1 MSIRNSNYGL
11 SGILE
16 GSTESEQQKE
26 RNARI
31 KVSRQLGISLE
42 EFEQQLQ
49 PKNLDQETPMD
60 ALLHVS
66 YPKTKYN
73 PADVAVKA
81 SVAVKDKFGNTA
93 AEKKR
98 MIDKYIVRKPI
109 YPFHTVKNIDF
120 ATKTLKE
127 ESVKKLTPQ
136 EEKKIDDLNR
146 DLKRDAL
153 KSEIADLVPWDDLNS
168 ASYPSDPIQ
177 GTRLKNIDSLEKSL
191 AANKKI
197 DFKLNT
203 AAFESANPKKD
214 DDDHPY
220 MKHKMEQ
227 LEKIQKRG
235 KSWPVKHL
243 KKEEA
248 ATPKGNEFYYN
259 PASNQLELKSAPS
272 ELRPNLQAAGKD
284 STAGAR
290 YIPREERIQH
300 HLDTLEVE
308 RSKRR
313 NARFI

>member
-60 ALLHVS
+60 ALLYVS

-98 MIDKYIVRKPI
+98 MIDKHITRKPV
-109 YPFHTVKNIDF
+109 YPFHTPKNIDF
-120 ATKTLKE
+120 LTKTLKE
-127 ESVKKLTPQ
+127 GSIEKLTPR
-136 EEKKIDDLNR
+136 EEKEINQLNK

-153 KSEIADLVPWDDLNS
+153 KSEIADVIPYSHHNRE
-168 ASYPSDPIQ
+168 SYPSDPIQ
-177 GTRLKNIDSLEKSL
+177 GARLKNIDALEKSL
-191 AANKKI
+191 EGEKQSRVNA
-197 DFKLNT
+197 
-203 AAFESANPKKD
+203 
-214 DDDHPY
+214 
-220 MKHKMEQ
+220 Q
-227 LEKIQKRG
+227 LTK
-235 KSWPVKHL
+235 L
-243 KKEEA
+243 KKFGENPLVAEE
-248 ATPKGNEFYYN
+248 KGSDFYFD
-259 PASNQLELKSAPS
+259 PSTNQLELKSKPP
-272 ELRPNLQAAGKD
+272 ELRPKLQAATKAT
-284 STAGAR
+284 TAGAK
-290 YIPREERIQH
+290 YVPREQRIYESIKLQGYETPEKSDRSFAKLEADRA
-300 HLDTLEVE
+300 LDDE

>member
-1 MSIRNSNYGL
+1 MSIRDSNYGL
-11 SGILE
+11 FGILE
-16 GSTESEQQKE
+16 GSTESEIQKE

-177 GTRLKNIDSLEKSL
+177 GARLKNIDSLEKSL

-227 LEKIQKRG
+227 LEEIQKEG
-235 KSWPVKHL
+235 KSWLVKHL
-243 KKEEA
+243 KKEDEKQSRVNAQLTKLKKHGENPLVA
-248 ATPKGNEFYYN
+248 AAAKLP
-259 PASNQLELKSAPS
+259 
-272 ELRPNLQAAGKD
+272 AAGKD

-300 HLDTLEVE
+300 HLDTLEAE

>member
-60 ALLHVS
+60 ALLYVS

-98 MIDKYIVRKPI
+98 MIDKHITRKPV
-109 YPFHTVKNIDF
+109 YPFHTPKNIDF
-120 ATKTLKE
+120 LTKTLKE
-127 ESVKKLTPQ
+127 ESIKKLTPR
-136 EEKKIDDLNR
+136 EEKVIDNINR

-153 KSEIADLVPWDDLNS
+153 KSEIADIIPYSHHNS
-168 ASYPSDPIQ
+168 ASFPSDPIQ
-177 GTRLKNIDSLEKSL
+177 GARLKNIDALEKSL
-191 AANKKI
+191 
-197 DFKLNT
+197 
-203 AAFESANPKKD
+203 E
-214 DDDHPY
+214 DDHPY
-220 MKHKMEQ
+220 MQHKMEQ
-227 LEKIQKRG
+227 LEEIQKKG
-235 KSWPVKHL
+235 KSWRAHQ
-243 KKEEA
+243 
-248 ATPKGNEFYYN
+248 N
-259 PASNQLELKSAPS
+259 
-272 ELRPNLQAAGKD
+272 
-284 STAGAR
+284 
-290 YIPREERIQH
+290 
-300 HLDTLEVE
+300 
-308 RSKRR
+308 KRR
-313 NARFI
+313 STITIRTFLSPTLGNYPTINRHKKIQNNIFCVRERVTSFLI

>member
-60 ALLHVS
+60 ALLYVS

-98 MIDKYIVRKPI
+98 MIDKHITRKPV
-109 YPFHTVKNIDF
+109 YPFHTPKNIDF
-120 ATKTLKE
+120 LTKTLKE
-127 ESVKKLTPQ
+127 GSIEKLTPR
-136 EEKKIDDLNR
+136 EEKEINQLNK

-153 KSEIADLVPWDDLNS
+153 KSEIADVIPYSHHNRE
-168 ASYPSDPIQ
+168 SYPSDPIQ
-177 GTRLKNIDSLEKSL
+177 GARLKNIDALEKSL
-191 AANKKI
+191 EGEKQSRVNA
-197 DFKLNT
+197 
-203 AAFESANPKKD
+203 
-214 DDDHPY
+214 
-220 MKHKMEQ
+220 Q
-227 LEKIQKRG
+227 LTK
-235 KSWPVKHL
+235 L
-243 KKEEA
+243 KKFGENPLVAEE
-248 ATPKGNEFYYN
+248 KGSDFYFD
-259 PASNQLELKSAPS
+259 ASTNQLELKSKPP
-272 ELRPNLQAAGKD
+272 ELRPKLQAATKAT
-284 STAGAR
+284 TASAK
-290 YIPREERIQH
+290 YIPREQRIYESIKLQGYETPEKSDRSFAKLEADRA
-300 HLDTLEVE
+300 LDDE

>member
-60 ALLHVS
+60 ALLYVS

-98 MIDKYIVRKPI
+98 MIDKHITRKPV
-109 YPFHTVKNIDF
+109 YPFHTPKNIDF
-120 ATKTLKE
+120 LTKTLKE
-127 ESVKKLTPQ
+127 GSIEKLTPR
-136 EEKKIDDLNR
+136 EEKEINQLNK

-153 KSEIADLVPWDDLNS
+153 KSEIADVIPYSHHNRE
-168 ASYPSDPIQ
+168 SYPSDPIQ
-177 GTRLKNIDSLEKSL
+177 GARLKNIDALEKSL
-191 AANKKI
+191 
-197 DFKLNT
+197 
-203 AAFESANPKKD
+203 E
-214 DDDHPY
+214 DDHPY
-220 MKHKMEQ
+220 MQHKMEQ
-227 LEKIQKRG
+227 LEEIQKKG
-235 KSWPVKHL
+235 KSWLVNHL
-243 KKEEA
+243 KKEDE
-248 ATPKGNEFYYN
+248 KQGED
-259 PASNQLELKSAPS
+259 E
-272 ELRPNLQAAGKD
+272 
-284 STAGAR
+284 
-290 YIPREERIQH
+290 
-300 HLDTLEVE
+300 
-308 RSKRR
+308 
-313 NARFI
+313 

>member
-49 PKNLDQETPMD
+49 PKKIDQENPMD
-60 ALLHVS
+60 ALLYVS

-98 MIDKYIVRKPI
+98 MIDKHITRKPV
-109 YPFHTVKNIDF
+109 YPFHTPKNIDF
-120 ATKTLKE
+120 LTKTLKE
-127 ESVKKLTPQ
+127 GSIEKLTPR
-136 EEKKIDDLNR
+136 EEKEINQLNK

-153 KSEIADLVPWDDLNS
+153 KSEVADVIPYSHHNRE
-168 ASYPSDPIQ
+168 SYPSDPIQ
-177 GTRLKNIDSLEKSL
+177 GARLKNIDALEKSL
-191 AANKKI
+191 EGEKQSRVNA
-197 DFKLNT
+197 
-203 AAFESANPKKD
+203 
-214 DDDHPY
+214 
-220 MKHKMEQ
+220 Q
-227 LEKIQKRG
+227 LTK
-235 KSWPVKHL
+235 L
-243 KKEEA
+243 KKFGENPLVAEE
-248 ATPKGNEFYYN
+248 KGSDFYFD
-259 PASNQLELKSAPS
+259 PSTNQLELKSKPP
-272 ELRPNLQAAGKD
+272 ELRPKLQAATKAT
-284 STAGAR
+284 TASAK
-290 YIPREERIQH
+290 YIPREQRIYESIKLQGYETPEKSDRSFAKLEADRA
-300 HLDTLEVE
+300 LDDE

>member
-16 GSTESEQQKE
+16 GSTESEIQKE

-49 PKNLDQETPMD
+49 PKKIDQENPMD
-60 ALLHVS
+60 ALLYVS

-98 MIDKYIVRKPI
+98 MIDKHITRKPV
-109 YPFHTVKNIDF
+109 YPFHTPKNIDF
-120 ATKTLKE
+120 LTKTLKE
-127 ESVKKLTPQ
+127 GSIEKLTPR
-136 EEKKIDDLNR
+136 EEKEINQLNK

-153 KSEIADLVPWDDLNS
+153 KSEIADVIPYSHHNRE
-168 ASYPSDPIQ
+168 SYPSDPIQ
-177 GTRLKNIDSLEKSL
+177 GARMKNIDALEKSL
-191 AANKKI
+191 
-197 DFKLNT
+197 
-203 AAFESANPKKD
+203 E
-214 DDDHPY
+214 DDHPY
-220 MKHKMEQ
+220 MQHKMEQ
-227 LEKIQKRG
+227 LEEIQKKG
-235 KSWPVKHL
+235 KSWLVKHL
-243 KKEEA
+243 KKEDEKQSRVNAQLTKLKKHGENPLVA
-248 ATPKGNEFYYN
+248 AAAKLP
-259 PASNQLELKSAPS
+259 
-272 ELRPNLQAAGKD
+272 AAGKD

-300 HLDTLEVE
+300 HLDTLEAE

>member
-16 GSTESEQQKE
+16 GSTESEIQKE

-60 ALLHVS
+60 ALLYVS

-98 MIDKYIVRKPI
+98 MIDKHITRKPV
-109 YPFHTVKNIDF
+109 YPFHTPKNIDF
-120 ATKTLKE
+120 LTKTLKE
-127 ESVKKLTPQ
+127 GSIEKLTPR
-136 EEKKIDDLNR
+136 EEKEINQLNK

-153 KSEIADLVPWDDLNS
+153 KSEIADVIPYSHHNRE
-168 ASYPSDPIQ
+168 SYPSDPIQ
-177 GTRLKNIDSLEKSL
+177 GARLKNIDGLEKSL
-191 AANKKI
+191 EGEKQSRVNA
-197 DFKLNT
+197 
-203 AAFESANPKKD
+203 
-214 DDDHPY
+214 
-220 MKHKMEQ
+220 Q
-227 LEKIQKRG
+227 LTK
-235 KSWPVKHL
+235 L
-243 KKEEA
+243 KKFGENPLVAEE
-248 ATPKGNEFYYN
+248 KGSDFYFD
-259 PASNQLELKSAPS
+259 PSTNQLELKSKPP
-272 ELRPNLQAAGKD
+272 ELRPKLQAATKAT
-284 STAGAR
+284 TASAK
-290 YIPREERIQH
+290 YIPREQRIYESIKLQGYETPEKSDRSFAKLEADRA
-300 HLDTLEVE
+300 LDDE

>member
-1 MSIRNSNYGL
+1 MSTRNSNYGL
-11 SGILE
+11 SYVLE
-16 GSTESEQQKE
+16 GTTASEEQQQ
-26 RNARI
+26 RNARA
-31 KVSRQLGISLE
+31 KVAGQLGISLE
-42 EFEQQLQ
+42 EFEQQLRGKDIN
-49 PKNLDQETPMD
+49 PPEAPIDS
-60 ALLHVS
+60 LLRVTVPAAKL
-66 YPKTKYN
+66 YE

-177 GTRLKNIDSLEKSL
+177 GARLKNIDSLEKSL

-227 LEKIQKRG
+227 LEEIQKEG
-235 KSWPVKHL
+235 KSWLVKHL
-243 KKEEA
+243 KKEDEKQSRVNAQLTKLKKHGENPLVA
-248 ATPKGNEFYYN
+248 AAAKLP
-259 PASNQLELKSAPS
+259 
-272 ELRPNLQAAGKD
+272 AAGKD

>member
-11 SGILE
+11 FGILE
-16 GSTESEQQKE
+16 GSTESEIQKE

-127 ESVKKLTPQ
+127 ESVKKLTPR
-136 EEKKIDDLNR
+136 EEKEIDNINR

-153 KSEIADLVPWDDLNS
+153 KSEIADVIPYSHHNRE
-168 ASYPSDPIQ
+168 SYPSDPIQ
-177 GTRLKNIDSLEKSL
+177 GARLKNIDSLEKSL

-227 LEKIQKRG
+227 LEEIQKEG
-235 KSWPVKHL
+235 KSWLVKHL
-243 KKEEA
+243 KKEDEKQSRVNAQLTKLKKHGENPLVA
-248 ATPKGNEFYYN
+248 AAAKLP
-259 PASNQLELKSAPS
+259 
-272 ELRPNLQAAGKD
+272 AAGKD

>member
-16 GSTESEQQKE
+16 GSTESEIQKE

-49 PKNLDQETPMD
+49 PKKIDQENPMD
-60 ALLHVS
+60 ALLYVS

-98 MIDKYIVRKPI
+98 MIDKHITRKPV
-109 YPFHTVKNIDF
+109 YPFHTPKNIDF
-120 ATKTLKE
+120 LTKTLKE
-127 ESVKKLTPQ
+127 GSIEKLTPR
-136 EEKKIDDLNR
+136 EEKEINQLNK

-153 KSEIADLVPWDDLNS
+153 KSEIADVIPYSHHNRE
-168 ASYPSDPIQ
+168 SYPSDPIQ
-177 GTRLKNIDSLEKSL
+177 GARLKNIDALEKSL
-191 AANKKI
+191 
-197 DFKLNT
+197 
-203 AAFESANPKKD
+203 E
-214 DDDHPY
+214 DDHPY
-220 MKHKMEQ
+220 MQHKMEQ
-227 LEKIQKRG
+227 LEEIQKKG
-235 KSWPVKHL
+235 KSWLVKHL
-243 KKEEA
+243 KKEDEKQSRVNAQLTKLKKHGENPLVA
-248 ATPKGNEFYYN
+248 AAAKLP
-259 PASNQLELKSAPS
+259 
-272 ELRPNLQAAGKD
+272 AAGKD

-300 HLDTLEVE
+300 HLDTLEAE

>member
-1 MSIRNSNYGL
+1 MSIRDSNYGL
-11 SGILE
+11 FGILE
-16 GSTESEQQKE
+16 GSTESEIQKE

-49 PKNLDQETPMD
+49 PKNIDQETPMD

-214 DDDHPY
+214 DDEHPY

-227 LEKIQKRG
+227 LEEIQKKG
-235 KSWPVKHL
+235 KSWLVKHL
-243 KKEEA
+243 KKEDEKQGRVNAQLTKLQKFGENPLVA
-248 ATPKGNEFYYN
+248 AAAKLP
-259 PASNQLELKSAPS
+259 
-272 ELRPNLQAAGKD
+272 AAGKD

-300 HLDTLEVE
+300 HLDTLEAE

>member
-60 ALLHVS
+60 ALLYVS

-98 MIDKYIVRKPI
+98 MIDKHITRKPV
-109 YPFHTVKNIDF
+109 YPFHTPKNIDF
-120 ATKTLKE
+120 LTKTLKE
-127 ESVKKLTPQ
+127 GSIEKLTPR
-136 EEKKIDDLNR
+136 EEKEINQLNK

-153 KSEIADLVPWDDLNS
+153 KSEIADVIPYSHHNRE
-168 ASYPSDPIQ
+168 SYPSDPIQ
-177 GTRLKNIDSLEKSL
+177 GARLKNIDALEKSL
-191 AANKKI
+191 EGEKQSRVNA
-197 DFKLNT
+197 
-203 AAFESANPKKD
+203 
-214 DDDHPY
+214 
-220 MKHKMEQ
+220 Q
-227 LEKIQKRG
+227 LTK
-235 KSWPVKHL
+235 L
-243 KKEEA
+243 KKFGKNPLVAEE
-248 ATPKGNEFYYN
+248 KGSDFYFD
-259 PASNQLELKSAPS
+259 PSTNQLELKSKPP
-272 ELRPNLQAAGKD
+272 ELRPKLQAATKAT
-284 STAGAR
+284 TASAK
-290 YIPREERIQH
+290 YIPREQRIYESIKLQGYETPEKSDRSFAKLEADRA
-300 HLDTLEVE
+300 LDDE

>member
-60 ALLHVS
+60 ALLYVS

-98 MIDKYIVRKPI
+98 MIDKHITRKPV
-109 YPFHTVKNIDF
+109 YPFHTPKNIDF
-120 ATKTLKE
+120 LTKTLKE
-127 ESVKKLTPQ
+127 GSIEKLTPR
-136 EEKKIDDLNR
+136 EEKEINQLNK

-153 KSEIADLVPWDDLNS
+153 KSEIADVIPYSHHNRE
-168 ASYPSDPIQ
+168 SYPSDPIQ
-177 GTRLKNIDSLEKSL
+177 GARLKNIDALEKSL
-191 AANKKI
+191 EGEKQSRVNA
-197 DFKLNT
+197 
-203 AAFESANPKKD
+203 
-214 DDDHPY
+214 
-220 MKHKMEQ
+220 Q
-227 LEKIQKRG
+227 LTK
-235 KSWPVKHL
+235 L
-243 KKEEA
+243 KKFGENPLVAEE
-248 ATPKGNEFYYN
+248 KGSDFYFD
-259 PASNQLELKSAPS
+259 PSTNQLELKSKPP
-272 ELRPNLQAAGKD
+272 ELRPKLQAATKAT
-284 STAGAR
+284 TASAK
-290 YIPREERIQH
+290 YIPREQRIYESIKLQGYESPEKS
-300 HLDTLEVE
+300 DRSFAKLEAQRSLEDE

>member
-16 GSTESEQQKE
+16 GSTESEIQKE

-60 ALLHVS
+60 ALLYVS

-98 MIDKYIVRKPI
+98 MIDKHITRKPV
-109 YPFHTVKNIDF
+109 YPFHTPKNIDF
-120 ATKTLKE
+120 LTKTLKE
-127 ESVKKLTPQ
+127 ESVKKLTPR
-136 EEKKIDDLNR
+136 EEKVIDNINR

-153 KSEIADLVPWDDLNS
+153 KSEIADIIPYDHHNS

-177 GTRLKNIDSLEKSL
+177 GARMKNIDALEKSL
-191 AANKKI
+191 
-197 DFKLNT
+197 
-203 AAFESANPKKD
+203 E
-214 DDDHPY
+214 DDHPY
-220 MKHKMEQ
+220 MQHKMEQ
-227 LEKIQKRG
+227 LEEIQKKG
-235 KSWPVKHL
+235 KSWRAHQ
-243 KKEEA
+243 
-248 ATPKGNEFYYN
+248 N
-259 PASNQLELKSAPS
+259 
-272 ELRPNLQAAGKD
+272 
-284 STAGAR
+284 
-290 YIPREERIQH
+290 
-300 HLDTLEVE
+300 
-308 RSKRR
+308 KRR
-313 NARFI
+313 STITIRTFLSPTLRNYPTINRHKKIQNNIL